1 MEIKRNIIKVMDEIL
16 TQFPILLITGARQ
29 VGKTTI
35 AEYYRDQHNY
45 NFISLDNEEI
55 LEKAKTNPQQLLKDY
70 PYPLIIDEV
79 QRAPNL
85 FMEIT
90 HIVNEIRRTKGSK
103 SARGMFI
110 LTGSQK
116 YHLIKNVTESM
127 AGRVAILEVPP
138 LSQSEI
144 NNQIENPF
152 IYDSS
157 KLENFVDRV
166 NNYNLDE
173 EKIYE
178 SIFKGFYPELWNE
191 NNITPNRFYSQYIK
205 SYLERDVSEFINVK
219 DKRKFLDFLV
229 LLSNQTANDF
239 IPENLSK
246 HLQIDRKT
254 VESWVSILVA
264 GDLVTL
270 LNPYNNSLVN
280 IVKRRKRIYF
290 NDVGLL
296 CHLLKITNPKSLQT
310 NKHKGKII
318 ETYIFNEI
326 KKSYLNSD
334 ERVDFYYYRDG
345 NKNEIDLI
353 VHNISKG
360 FINLIECKSNKNYSL
375 SDVKSFKLIKNED
388 HPITGKLIICFTDEI
403 YRLNGEVLVLPV
415 TAI

>member
-1 MEIKRNIIKVMDEIL
+1 MEIKRNIIRVMDEIL

-35 AEYYRDQHNY
+35 AEYYRDQLNY

-110 LTGSQK
+110 LIGSQK
-116 YHLIKNVTESM
+116 YHLIKNITESM

-157 KLENFVDRV
+157 KLENFVDRI

-178 SIFKGFYPELWNE
+178 SMFKGFYPELWNE

-205 SYLERDVSEFINVK
+205 S
-219 DKRKFLDFLV
+219 
-229 LLSNQTANDF
+229 
-239 IPENLSK
+239 
-246 HLQIDRKT
+246 
-254 VESWVSILVA
+254 
-264 GDLVTL
+264 
-270 LNPYNNSLVN
+270 
-280 IVKRRKRIYF
+280 
-290 NDVGLL
+290 
-296 CHLLKITNPKSLQT
+296 
-310 NKHKGKII
+310 
-318 ETYIFNEI
+318 
-326 KKSYLNSD
+326 
-334 ERVDFYYYRDG
+334 
-345 NKNEIDLI
+345 
-353 VHNISKG
+353 
-360 FINLIECKSNKNYSL
+360 
-375 SDVKSFKLIKNED
+375 
-388 HPITGKLIICFTDEI
+388 
-403 YRLNGEVLVLPV
+403 
-415 TAI
+415 